1 VPLQIQQRRNAMI
14 RSILMPAAAALAIA
28 IVAAPAA
35 AQSVRH
41 VSYGDLDLSNS
52 AGRKMLRD
60 RVSTA
65 VNHVCG
71 RTEPRNVYSLGEVES
86 CRRETWATT
95 EPQLNAVLGRPT
107 VEILAHARIVVGKAR
122 TAAY

>member
-1 VPLQIQQRRNAMI
+1 VPLHIQQRRITMI
-14 RSILMPAAAALAIA
+14 RSILMPAAALAIA

-35 AQSVRH
+35 AQSVRY

-52 AGRKMLRD
+52 AGETTLRD

-65 VNHVCG
+65 VNQVCG
-71 RTEPRNVYSLGEVES
+71 RRDSRNVHSLRAVES
-86 CRRETWATT
+86 CRRVTWAMT
-95 EPQLNAVLGRPT
+95 EPQLNEVLGSPT

-122 TAAY
+122 TAAH